1 MTTGQIGEALTHA
14 TGLEQ
19 AARAHWQA
27 APTLAE
33 RDAALAIVR
42 QVTPVIRALEQWIAA
57 RAVRAAQ

>member
-1 MTTGQIGEALTHA
+1 MHAAALEA
-14 TGLEQ
+14 

-42 QVTPVIRALEQWIAA
+42 QVTPVIRSLEQWIAA